1 MIGKTISHY
10 SISERL
16 GSGGMGVVYRAEDLK
31 LGRSVVLKFLP
42 EDLVNDPKALERLQ
56 REARAASSLNHPH
69 ICTIYDIDSGQL
81 SSSGDGRNPSD
92 SSDSWFHF
100 IAMELMEG
108 RTLKSY
114 IHGSAI
120 DIEPLLELAI
130 QITDGLDAAHSK
142 GILHRDI
149 KPANIFVTAR
159 GQAKILDFGLA
170 KLVPE
175 HQETIQTPSS
185 PSLRE
190 RSNDDLTGAGVT
202 IGTIA
207 YMSPEQA
214 RGLEVD
220 ARTDLF
226 SFGAVLYEMSTG
238 LSPFAGLTNAVTF
251 EALLT
256 KAPASAVALNPKLPV
271 EFERIINKALE
282 KDREVRYQ
290 SAAELKADLKRLQRE
305 LITGSQR
312 SQTAGTAIP
321 ATPFISKKNASA
333 IAISAAVILALIG
346 FVLYLNKHRNQPIHS
361 LAVLPFEN
369 TSRNPDTEYLS
380 DGITESTINSLS
392 RVRDLKVMA
401 RGTVFT
407 FKGKDVDP
415 RKVGR
420 ELNVDAVVT
429 GRVLER
435 GNNLIIRAELVNV
448 KDGTQIWGDEYD
460 RRVSD
465 IVGVQ
470 RDIAKE
476 ISQNLSL
483 KLTGEDKTRL
493 ATSYTTNNEAYQL
506 YLQGRY
512 YWNKRDETSLMKS
525 IEYYN
530 QAIQL
535 DPKYA
540 IAYAGVAETYA
551 VAPGWGVGSTK
562 ELSPKAI
569 QYARKALELDDRLP
583 QAHAALGVAIF
594 SSTFDQ
600 QTAEDE
606 FKRALELDPH
616 YATAHHWYGDFLSV
630 IGRNDE
636 YVEQEKEALQSDPL
650 SLQINVTYASAL
662 IMTERYDEALEQLR
676 KTKEMD
682 PNYCAAYIQTA
693 QVYRSTHKFKEA
705 VEELQKPEVRDCS
718 GSWELSELGYTY
730 ALAGKRAE
738 AEELIQKLKEQSRH
752 RYISPQYQAVVY
764 LGLGDNQQALKLF
777 EKSREE
783 GTIWIYDLVIY
794 FSVLRADPI
803 FSKLMQSMNL

>member
-10 SISERL
+10 TISERL
-16 GSGGMGVVYRAEDLK
+16 GSGGMGVVYRAEDLR

-42 EDLVNDPKALERLQ
+42 DDLVNDPKALERLQ

-81 SSSGDGRNPSD
+81 PSSEDGRNSSD
-92 SSDSWFHF
+92 SSNSSFHF

-120 DIEPLLELAI
+120 DVEPLLDLAI
-130 QITDGLDAAHSK
+130 QIADGLDAAHSK

-149 KPANIFVTAR
+149 KPANIFVTSR

-175 HQETIQTPSS
+175 HQETIQTPGSS
-185 PSLRE
+185 SLQ
-190 RSNDDLTGAGVT
+190 NNDLTGAGVA

-214 RGLEVD
+214 RGLELD

-305 LITGSQR
+305 LISGSQR
-312 SQTAGTAIP
+312 SQTAGTTIP
-321 ATPFISKKNASA
+321 TSPSISKKNASLF
-333 IAISAAVILALIG
+333 AISATVILALIAV
-346 FVLYLNKHRNQPIHS
+346 VLYLNKHPNQPIHS

-401 RGTVFT
+401 RGTVFN
-407 FKGKDVDP
+407 FKGKDLDP

-429 GRVLER
+429 GRVLQR

-460 RRVSD
+460 RGVSD

-470 RDIAKE
+470 KDIAKE
-476 ISQNLSL
+476 IAQNLSL
-483 KLTGEDKTRL
+483 QLTGEDKTRL
-493 ATSYTTNNEAYQL
+493 ATAYPTNNEAYQL

-600 QTAEDE
+600 QTAENE

-630 IGRNDE
+630 IGRNDD
-636 YVEQEKEALQSDPL
+636 YVEQEKKALESDPL
-650 SLQINVTYASAL
+650 SLQIQVTYASAL
-662 IMTERYDEALEQLR
+662 ILLNRYDEALEQLR

-794 FSVLRADPI
+794 FPVLRADPI
-803 FSKLMQSMNL
+803 FSKFMQSMNL